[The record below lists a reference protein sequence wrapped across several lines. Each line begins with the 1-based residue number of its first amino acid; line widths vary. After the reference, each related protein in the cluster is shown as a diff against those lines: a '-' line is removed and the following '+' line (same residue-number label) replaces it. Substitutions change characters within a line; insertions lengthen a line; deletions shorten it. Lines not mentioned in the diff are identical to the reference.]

1 MPIYNLIEF
10 SDNYS
15 ETSTILWQ
23 YYRDESDLT
32 DADAIINFLPAFFC
46 LNLSKK

>member
-15 ETSTILWQ
+15 ETSNILWQ
-23 YYRDESDLT
+23 YYLDESDLT
-32 DADAIINFLPAFFC
+32 DADAIINFLAAFIR
-46 LNLSKK
+46 LTLSKK